1 MILNGLL
8 VLGATLCAFQ
18 ALRTKQLLS
27 AALWLACTSAL
38 VACLLYALGAYEVA
52 VIELSVGAGLVTV
65 LFVFGISI
73 AGEDA
78 MGKPSLVPWTVAGGV
93 ALIAMGLVAWFT
105 LPTTTET
112 VTAVAEPS
120 FSVMLWEQRGL
131 DVLVQIGLIFA
142 GVLGILGILAE
153 KEPARRPVLEEE
165 QMPTQTSLPQP
176 QPVII
181 EGSSESAMQEV
192 PA

>member
-1 MILNGLL
+1 MVVNLLL
-8 VLGATLCAFQ
+8 VLGAVLCAFQ
-18 ALRTKQLLS
+18 AIRTKQLLS

-38 VACLLYALGAYEVA
+38 TACLLFYLGAYEVA

-78 MGKPSLVPWTVAGGV
+78 MDNPSLVPLSLAG
-93 ALIAMGLVAWFT
+93 ALALAAMGLVAWFS
-105 LPTTTET
+105 LPAAEAA
-112 VTAVAEPS
+112 TAVSEPS

-153 KEPARRPVLEEE
+153 KETAVEAAIAAKKA
-165 QMPTQTSLPQP
+165 QTTLQSLPQP
-176 QPVII
+176 VILEGVVESQP
-181 EGSSESAMQEV
+181 QE
-192 PA
+192 AHA

>member
-1 MILNGLL
+1 MILPVLL
-8 VLGATLCAFQ
+8 MLGATLCAFQ

-27 AALWLACTSAL
+27 AALWLAVTSAF
-38 VACLLYALGAYEVA
+38 VACLLYTVGATEVA

-73 AGEDA
+73 AGEEA
-78 MGKPSLVPWTVAGGV
+78 MGQPSLVPWAIAGGL
-93 ALIAMGLVAWFT
+93 ALVAMGLVAWLT
-105 LPTTTET
+105 LPSGDP
-112 VTAVAEPS
+112 VTAVSEPS

-142 GVLGILGILAE
+142 GVLGILGILADR
-153 KEPARRPVLEEE
+153 EPAAKPIMQRE
-165 QMPTQTSLPQP
+165 QTPIQTSLVQP
-176 QPVII
+176 QPTII
-181 EGSSESAMQEV
+181 EGVADGVRQEV

>member
-27 AALWLACTSAL
+27 AALWLACTSAI

-78 MGKPSLVPWTVAGGV
+78 MGKPSLIPWTVAGGV

-105 LPTTTET
+105 LPSAEP

-153 KEPARRPVLEEE
+153 KEPAPRPVLEEE
-165 QMPTQTSLPQP
+165 LMPAQTSLPQP

-181 EGSSESAMQEV
+181 EGSTEGAMQEV

>member
-1 MILNGLL
+1 MVTTLIIVLALILA
-8 VLGATLCAFQ
+8 VFQ
-18 ALRTKQLLS
+18 AIRTKHLLP

-38 VACLLYALGAYEVA
+38 TACLLYTLGAHEVA

-78 MGKPSLVPWTVAGGV
+78 MGKPALVPWTIAGAV
-93 ALIAMGLVAWFT
+93 ALTAMGLVAWFT
-105 LPTTTET
+105 LPTSEPAA
-112 VTAVAEPS
+112 AVAEPA
-120 FSVMLWEQRGL
+120 FSTMLWEQRGL

-153 KEPARRPVLEEE
+153 KEPAAQAIPEPVPAPPQSGLPE
-165 QMPTQTSLPQP
+165 PQP
-176 QPVII
+176 TII
-181 EGSSESAMQEV
+181 EGAVDGALPEITA
-192 PA
+192 

>member
-78 MGKPSLVPWTVAGGV
+78 MGKPSLIPWTVAGGV

-105 LPTTTET
+105 LPSAEP

>member
-1 MILNGLL
+1 MILNGILM
-8 VLGATLCAFQ
+8 LGATLCAFQ

-27 AALWLACTSAL
+27 AALWLASTSAF

-78 MGKPSLVPWTVAGGV
+78 MGKPALVPWVIASGV

-105 LPTTTET
+105 LPTGEP

-120 FSVMLWEQRGL
+120 FSIMLWEQRGL

-153 KEPARRPVLEEE
+153 KEPAPRPVLEEE
-165 QMPTQTSLPQP
+165 LMPTQTSLPQP
-176 QPVII
+176 QPTII
-181 EGSSESAMQEV
+181 EGAAEGAMQEV